1 MANNKK
7 NGMDPTSHE
16 AIHGKKVAIG
26 KETGKR
32 VAKKATGAMK
42 IRQKLRDKYLL
53 ET

>member
-7 NGMDPTSHE
+7 NGIDPTSHE
-16 AIHGKKVAIG
+16 AIHGTKVKIG

-32 VAKKATGAMK
+32 VAKKATGAIK
-42 IRQKLRDKYLL
+42 LRQKLRDKFLM